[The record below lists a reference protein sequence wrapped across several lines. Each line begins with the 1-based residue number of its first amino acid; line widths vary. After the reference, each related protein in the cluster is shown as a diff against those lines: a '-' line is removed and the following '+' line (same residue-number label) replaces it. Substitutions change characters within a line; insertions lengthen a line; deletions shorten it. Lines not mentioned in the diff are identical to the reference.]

1 MSRTDPQFN
10 LRIPESLRDLVMTA
24 AKRNKRSATAEILD
38 RLERSFTETDELGI
52 SDSDQM
58 NPEHALYVP
67 YSDAQVTTRIHKDR
81 LLAGLDDPL
90 TPQEKEIMSA
100 MIQALRR
107 TQEPE
112 DEAERPNKRSFLA
125 QALSKK
131 LTLASGFR
139 TPAAFCARHYV
150 KSG

>member
-52 SDSDQM
+52 NDIDRM

-67 YSDAQVTTRIHKDR
+67 YSDAQVTTKIHKDR
-81 LLAGLDDPL
+81 LLAGLDDSL
-90 TPQEKEIMSA
+90 TPQEEKILSA
-100 MIQALRR
+100 MIQALRG
-107 TQEPE
+107 TQGLT
-112 DEAERPNKRSFLA
+112 DEAEQPNK
-125 QALSKK
+125 
-131 LTLASGFR
+131 G
-139 TPAAFCARHYV
+139 PAARKRFP
-150 KSG
+150 KT

>member
-52 SDSDQM
+52 SDSDRM

-67 YSDAQVTTRIHKDR
+67 YSDAQVTTKIHKDR

-90 TPQEKEIMSA
+90 TPQEKDILTV

-107 TQEPE
+107 NQGVE
-112 DEAERPNKRSFLA
+112 DEAER
-125 QALSKK
+125 SKK
-131 LTLASGFR
+131 GP
-139 TPAAFCARHYV
+139 TPRKRV
-150 KSG
+150 PKG

>member
-38 RLERSFTETDELGI
+38 RLERSFTETDEPGV
-52 SDSDQM
+52 SDSDCV
-58 NPEHALYVP
+58 NPEHAPYVP
-67 YSDAQVTTRIHKDR
+67 YTDAQVTTRIHKDR

-112 DEAERPNKRSFLA
+112 DEAERPNKGPSSRKRF
-125 QALSKK
+125 
-131 LTLASGFR
+131 
-139 TPAAFCARHYV
+139 P
-150 KSG
+150 KS